1 MRPTEMSRC
10 IDPTPPP
17 TPPGLLFP
25 LSPLLP
31 RTPSSTRRT
40 TGADSPSSPSPTRSQ
55 RILPIPTRRLG
66 PTLLPMSPSP
76 LMPALSLSPP
86 DGPINSSSSTIG
98 GGVLFEPDSV
108 RRRWSSSLE
117 ERGRAVANSLP
128 SLDPRW
134 ERAVSPLTLHTPESP
149 PRLGQARSLHESPR
163 EDSAVALSAGASSC
177 HESVSVTAT
186 AGLPTLGFL
195 TLDPHKSDL
204 YKSSA
209 DPRAAGPSAHDPAS
223 TSDTEPNYW
232 RAPVSAP
239 LERRSL
245 WCCIVPPP
253 PPLARADSYPPYVPS
268 SFLATGS
275 SPLPPPTSVQ
285 HFFEPSLPVASPPLE
300 PTLSSSPLS
309 SSTSLSQ
316 PPSISLHHQESQSN
330 MTEQSS
336 TTPQKMV
343 VSLPS
348 STASR
353 GASSAS
359 RGQTDSASSTKG
371 PEVSQHDGQSQHRTP
386 PSFSIRGSASSTR
399 GRIARQGPVTRSASG
414 SKPSTPSTPVA
425 AATAA
430 TDSVAKSPSTAPMLS
445 AGIYTS
451 RWATDDTETAA
462 TQSPATP
469 SRASTRGGRG
479 RGRGR
484 RGRGGPITSST
495 STGTP
500 PRSGAVTP
508 KEENQLRVSQSEAD
522 QLPRNETPAVGVT
535 NWTGSESTPQTNRHA
550 SSRNVDQT
558 STTSTTTTDEASL
571 SLSKLAIAEDKDDVK
586 TSPGN
591 KEFLAKGSP
600 APRRVYPT
608 RDRVSTG
615 GVAKP
620 RMTTEELEAKMARMR
635 IENEKT
641 QAQHDKLEAERAE
654 AEEQRKAAKALREE
668 QRKAEVAKQERSKKL
683 QFDIDATRA
692 RSAAMKM
699 AAIQGRAWDQEK
711 HNRDDN
717 DMSAAPSYPS
727 EELGPLVKDHLGRM
741 ITAPTGAVIHHIGVK
756 DDNAVWDRVE
766 HYEDDSEE
774 DEEEARAVAAQLTGN
789 KSTAQD

>member
-1 MRPTEMSRC
+1 M
-10 IDPTPPP
+10 
-17 TPPGLLFP
+17 
-25 LSPLLP
+25 
-31 RTPSSTRRT
+31 
-40 TGADSPSSPSPTRSQ
+40 
-55 RILPIPTRRLG
+55 LPIPTRRLG

-86 DGPINSSSSTIG
+86 DGPRNSSSSTIG
-98 GGVLFEPDSV
+98 GGLLFESDSV
-108 RRRWSSSLE
+108 RRRWNSSLE
-117 ERGRAVANSLP
+117 ERGSAVADSVP
-128 SLDPRW
+128 SLDPRL

-149 PRLGQARSLHESPR
+149 PCLGQARALHESPR
-163 EDSAVALSAGASSC
+163 EDSARELSAGASSSD
-177 HESVSVTAT
+177 ESVSVTAT
-186 AGLPTLGFL
+186 AGSPTLGFL
-195 TLDPHKSDL
+195 TLDTDKSDL
-204 YKSSA
+204 HKSSA
-209 DPRAAGPSAHDPAS
+209 DPKAVGPSAHDPAS
-223 TSDTEPNYW
+223 TPDTEPSCW
-232 RAPVSAP
+232 RAPCSAP
-239 LERRSL
+239 LERRSQ

-253 PPLARADSYPPYVPS
+253 PPLARADSYPPFVPS

-275 SPLPPPTSVQ
+275 SPLPPPTSVK
-285 HFFEPSLPVASPPLE
+285 HFFEPSLPVAPPPLE
-300 PTLSSSPLS
+300 PTLLSNPLS
-309 SSTSLSQ
+309 SSTSLPQ
-316 PPSISLHHQESQSN
+316 PPAISPYHQESQSN

-336 TTPQKMV
+336 TTPQKIV

-359 RGQTDSASSTKG
+359 RGQGDSASSTKG
-371 PEVSQHDGQSQHRTP
+371 SEASQRDGQSQHRTP
-386 PSFSIRGSASSTR
+386 PLFSIRDSTSSTR
-399 GRIARQGPVTRSASG
+399 GRIARQGPITRSASG
-414 SKPSTPSTPVA
+414 STPSTLV
-425 AATAA
+425 TAA
-430 TDSVAKSPSTAPMLS
+430 IAAKDSVATSPSTAPISS
-445 AGIYTS
+445 AGIYAS
-451 RWATDDTETAA
+451 RWATDDTEPAS

-469 SRASTRGGRG
+469 SRASTRGGR
-479 RGRGR
+479 R
-484 RGRGGPITSST
+484 RGRGGRGRGGSITSRT

-500 PRSGAVTP
+500 PRSGTLTP

-522 QLPRNETPAVGVT
+522 QLAKNETPADEVT
-535 NWTGSESTPQTNRHA
+535 TLTGSKSSPQTDRHA
-550 SSRNVDQT
+550 SSRNVDET
-558 STTSTTTTDEASL
+558 STMSITSTDEASL
-571 SLSKLAIAEDKDDVK
+571 SLSKLSIAENKDDVK
-586 TSPGN
+586 TSTSI
-591 KEFLAKGSP
+591 KEPLAKSSP

-615 GVAKP
+615 GLAKP

-654 AEEQRKAAKALREE
+654 AEEQKKAAKAAREE

-683 QFDIDATRA
+683 QSDIDATRA

-711 HNRDDN
+711 LNRDDN
-717 DMSAAPSYPS
+717 DISAAPSYPS
-727 EELGPLVKDHLGRM
+727 EELGPLVRDHLGRM

-774 DEEEARAVAAQLTGN
+774 DEEEARAVAEQLTGN